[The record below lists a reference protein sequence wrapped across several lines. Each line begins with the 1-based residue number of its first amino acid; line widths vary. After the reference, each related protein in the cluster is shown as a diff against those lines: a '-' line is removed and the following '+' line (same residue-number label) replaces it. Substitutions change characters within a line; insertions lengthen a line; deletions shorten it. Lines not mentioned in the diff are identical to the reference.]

1 MMEMMDLRFYESK
14 ISHNTMPGAS
24 KGCLEWASGTYN
36 NGYPYMKID
45 VDGSAIRPL
54 FGVQRFSR

>member
-1 MMEMMDLRFYESK
+1 MDFRFYKSK
-14 ISHNTMPGAS
+14 ITHNNMPGS
-24 KGCLEWASGTYN
+24 SEGCLEWASVTYN

-54 FGVQRFSR
+54 IGVHRFST